1 MKCPFCKAIIDDD
14 SWYCDQ
20 CGTALKFC
28 PECRQPKRGTEC
40 AACGADLISAKEFF
54 GGAQPTSKPGSG
66 TTQPTPSTSHPA
78 PSVQSSQPAQST
90 QPAQPSQQ
98 PAQPQGTVAAQ
109 PSQPS
114 PAVNPNEPTTLV
126 GNGWRLPLRAGVFG
140 RSCGVYPE
148 FKTQKY
154 ISGKHGEILHN
165 AKGQWGITDLGSTN
179 GTFIDGTRLE
189 PHKAYLLKKGQQL
202 TIATTNFNVE

>member
-1 MKCPFCKAIIDDD
+1 MKCPYCKATIDDD
-14 SWYCDQ
+14 SYYCDQ
-20 CGTALKFC
+20 CGKEMRFC
-28 PECRQPKRGTEC
+28 PDCKKPKQGTVC
-40 AACGADLISAKEFF
+40 AACGADLISAKEFL
-54 GGAQPTSKPGSG
+54 GGANPTPKPSAS
-66 TTQPTPSTSHPA
+66 TAQPTPSTTQPK
-78 PSVQSSQPAQST
+78 PSTAQPTPSTAQPPQSSQ
-90 QPAQPSQQ
+90 
-98 PAQPQGTVAAQ
+98 QPQGTIAAQ
-109 PSQPS
+109 PSPS
-114 PAVNPNEPTTLV
+114 APASAPGEPTTLV